1 MKIIGLTG
9 PSGTGKSTVAKCA
22 CSLGYSVIDCDK
34 VAASVTDDAE
44 LLNRLEAAFGG
55 VVKNGSLDRKALAH
69 KAFAAIEQ
77 TEKLNRIMLPII
89 VNAIKKQIN
98 ELNKAGVTHLL
109 LDAPTLYESGLD
121 ADCDTIIA
129 VLADKE
135 HRAERISERDRL
147 TKEQLEKRLN
157 AAKPDTFYLQK
168 AEHIIYNNGDLS
180 ELESSA
186 IKLINSL

>member
-22 CSLGYSVIDCDK
+22 LSLGFSVIDCDK

-55 VVKNGSLDRKALAH
+55 VLKDGKLDRKALAH
-69 KAFAAIEQ
+69 KAFATKEQ
-77 TEKLNRIMLPII
+77 TEKLNEIMLPA
-89 VNAIKKQIN
+89 VVEVIKKQIK
-98 ELNKAGVTHLL
+98 ELKNNGAQRLL

-121 ADCDTIIA
+121 ADCDTVIA
-129 VLADKE
+129 VLADEKR
-135 HRAERISERDRL
+135 RAKRILERDNL

-157 AAKPDTFYLQK
+157 AAKPDAFYLQK
-168 AEHIIYNNGDLS
+168 SEHIIYNNGDLC
-180 ELESSA
+180 ELEASVKK
-186 IKLINSL
+186 IINSL